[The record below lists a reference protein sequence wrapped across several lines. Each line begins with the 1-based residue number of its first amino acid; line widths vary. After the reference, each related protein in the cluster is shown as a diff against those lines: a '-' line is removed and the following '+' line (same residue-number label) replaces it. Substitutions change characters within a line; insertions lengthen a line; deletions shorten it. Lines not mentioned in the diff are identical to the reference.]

1 MNKGL
6 ELIEAHHLFSVDN
19 DHLGVLVHPQSI
31 VHGIVAF
38 RDGNQI
44 ATMST
49 PNMRTPIAH
58 CLAWP
63 ARAQSTDL
71 GLDLVKA
78 GKLTFERP
86 DLDKFPALKVAREAL
101 DTGVWATNV
110 LNAANEV
117 AVSAFLSGAI
127 GFLEIARL
135 TADTI
140 EQAAASG
147 LDHAPATIKDAL
159 ALDKEA
165 RQIANG
171 LIAG

>member
-1 MNKGL
+1 M
-6 ELIEAHHLFSVDN
+6 
-19 DHLGVLVHPQSI
+19 
-31 VHGIVAF
+31 
-38 RDGNQI
+38 
-44 ATMST
+44 
-49 PNMRTPIAH
+49 
-58 CLAWP
+58 
-63 ARAQSTDL
+63 
-71 GLDLVKA
+71 
-78 GKLTFERP
+78 
-86 DLDKFPALKVAREAL
+86 
-101 DTGVWATNV
+101 

-117 AVSAFLSGAI
+117 AVSAFLSGTI

-159 ALDKEA
+159 ALDREG